1 LLKGVLFI
9 KKLLFLTVTA
19 ILSWGPPDVICL
31 AEVQSPPIDQER
43 TDKKAG
49 LKWKDNSKAMFEK
62 VVQSSPEFIR
72 PMSEKNLREAI
83 ITKAGERGVVTED
96 MVIECTKEVTPAPF
110 VKQTL
115 KDLEPL
121 RTK

>member
-1 LLKGVLFI
+1 ME
-9 KKLLFLTVTA
+9 KLLFLIVTA
-19 ILSWGPPDVICL
+19 ILCLGPSHVACL
-31 AEVQSPPIDQER
+31 AETQPSPIDQER
-43 TDKKAG
+43 TDRKAG
-49 LKWKDNSKAMFEK
+49 LKWKNNSKAIFEK